1 MPHLHFTKI
10 PGRFLPQEIAQKG
23 NVSMMLQR
31 PPRVAAIHDLS
42 GFGRC
47 SLSVILPT
55 LSAMKVQVCPIVTAV
70 LSTHTGG
77 LGDVVFRDLTD
88 YLSPALAHYQRLGL
102 DFECVYSGFLGS
114 LEQIDHCLEYY
125 AAYPGALA
133 VVDPVMGDHGRP
145 YRTYTPEM
153 CRRMKE
159 LTAVADLITPNLTEA
174 SILLGEEY
182 PTVPLRQFEAKRL
195 VARLSELGPRLV
207 TVTGVE
213 LADGTVSNLGYD
225 RERGDYWRVD
235 CNYVPA
241 SYPGTGD
248 IFASVMVGSLLNG
261 DSLPMAIERATRFL
275 EIAIRTTFSYGSD
288 TRYGVMLESCLGWL
302 STAQTFDRYR
312 LL

>member
-1 MPHLHFTKI
+1 MCLHFAKI
-10 PGRFLPQEIAQKG
+10 PKAVIPNGWKG
-23 NVSMMLQR
+23 NVRKMLQR
-31 PPRVAAIHDLS
+31 PPRVAAIHDMS

-77 LGDVVFRDLTD
+77 LGEVVFRDHTD
-88 YLSPALAHYQRLGL
+88 YLAPTLAHYQRLGL
-102 DFECVYSGFLGS
+102 EFECVYSGFLGS

-125 AAYPGALA
+125 AAYPNALA
-133 VVDPVMGDHGRP
+133 VVDPVMGDHGHP
-145 YRTYTPEM
+145 YRTYTPDM

-159 LTAVADLITPNLTEA
+159 LAAVADLITPNLTEA
-174 SILLGEEY
+174 CILLGEEY
-182 PTVPLRQFEAKRL
+182 PNAPLRQFEAKRL
-195 VARLSELGPRLV
+195 AARLSELGPRLV
-207 TVTGVE
+207 AITGVE
-213 LADGTVSNLGYD
+213 LADGSISNLGYD
-225 RERGDYWRVD
+225 RDRGNYWRVD

-248 IFASVMVGSLLNG
+248 IFASVMVGALLNG

-302 STAQTFDRYR
+302 STTQTFDRYR

>member
-1 MPHLHFTKI
+1 
-10 PGRFLPQEIAQKG
+10 
-23 NVSMMLQR
+23 
-31 PPRVAAIHDLS
+31 
-42 GFGRC
+42 
-47 SLSVILPT
+47 
-55 LSAMKVQVCPIVTAV
+55 MKVQVCPVVTAV
-70 LSTHTGG
+70 FSTHTGG
-77 LGDVVFRDLTD
+77 LGEVVFRDLTD
-88 YLSPALAHYQRLGL
+88 YLTPTLEHYKRLKL
-102 DFECVYSGFLGS
+102 EFECVYSGFLGS

-125 AAYPGALA
+125 AAYSDALA

-159 LTAVADLITPNLTEA
+159 LAAVADLITPNLTEA

-182 PTVPLRQFEAKRL
+182 PSAPLRQFEAKRL

-213 LADGTVSNLGYD
+213 MADGTISNLGYD
-225 RERGDYWRVD
+225 RDRGDYWRVD

-302 STAQTFDRYR
+302 STDQTFDRYR

>member
-1 MPHLHFTKI
+1 
-10 PGRFLPQEIAQKG
+10 
-23 NVSMMLQR
+23 MLKR
-31 PPRVAAIHDLS
+31 PPRVIAIQDLS

-55 LSAMKVQVCPIVTAV
+55 LSAMKVQVCPVVTAV

-77 LGDVVFRDLTD
+77 LGEVVFRDLTD
-88 YLSPALAHYQRLGL
+88 YLAPALEHYRRLNL

-114 LEQIDHCLEYY
+114 LDQIDHCLQYF
-125 AAYPGALA
+125 AAYPDAFA
-133 VVDPVMGDHGRP
+133 VVDPVMGDNGKA
-145 YRTYTPEM
+145 YRTYTPDM
-153 CRRMKE
+153 CRRMNE
-159 LTAVADLITPNLTEA
+159 LVAVADMITPNLTEA
-174 SILLGEEY
+174 SILLGTSY
-182 PTVPLRQFEAKRL
+182 PNAPLRQSEAKSL
-195 VARLSELGPRLV
+195 VARLSELGPRYV

-213 LADGTVSNLGYD
+213 LADGKIANIGYD
-225 RERGDYWRVD
+225 RERGEYWRVD

-248 IFASVMVGSLLNG
+248 IFTSVMVGAMLGG

-288 TRYGVMLESCLGWL
+288 TRYGVMLESCLSWL
-302 STAQTFDRYR
+302 TQDQMLDRYR

>member
-1 MPHLHFTKI
+1 ML
-10 PGRFLPQEIAQKG
+10 R
-23 NVSMMLQR
+23 MMLQR

-55 LSAMKVQVCPIVTAV
+55 LSAMKVQVCPVVTAV
-70 LSTHTGG
+70 FSTHTGG
-77 LGDVVFRDLTD
+77 LGEVVFRDLTD
-88 YLSPALAHYQRLGL
+88 YLTPTLEHYKRLKL
-102 DFECVYSGFLGS
+102 EFECVYSGFLGS

-125 AAYPGALA
+125 AAYPDALA

-159 LTAVADLITPNLTEA
+159 LAAVADLITPNLTEA

-182 PTVPLRQFEAKRL
+182 PSAPLRQFEAKRL

-213 LADGTVSNLGYD
+213 MADGTISNLGYD
-225 RERGDYWRVD
+225 RDRGDYWRVD

-302 STAQTFDRYR
+302 STDQTFDRYR